1 MKSHEE
7 NKMKSRII
15 LAGVAA
21 FANPALAANHQVKS
35 LADAGPDTLRAA
47 IAAAVAGDTIT
58 FAPWL
63 HKKTILLENQL
74 VVDKEV
80 TIDGDIDGDR
90 KPDIRLDGH
99 GVTRMI
105 NVHSDGKLTL
115 KSLILEDGSARDGGA
130 IYNTGWLQI
139 NYSLLTKNNATFG
152 GAIFSQKDLFIKNS
166 TLTENTASDSG
177 GAIHSKPTGPGD
189 IGPAVNTTVYKSTL
203 SYNWAKSKGGAIKNH
218 GNLTIKTS
226 TFSHNRA
233 RSSETGSNEYNR
245 GGAIWTYANR
255 YSQSNKTEIYD
266 STFVGN
272 QSHDVTTQERTD
284 GLGPERLAVRT
295 LNGGT
300 IYIENAIQ
308 HPIETHAYIKIQR
321 TVIANSIGRNCGG
334 AAAIVAENLWSD
346 DNTCGGLG
354 VSTRAGVN
362 RGDPKLLSL
371 DNNGGYTMTHL
382 PMAGSG
388 LIDAGGSTCANSDQR
403 GARRTEFMDPKCD
416 IGAVETNA
424 HPPSR
429 PRPQSINTTTPAEYN
444 EDPGVLKSKIAE
456 HESTIAEKQAE
467 IEAKAATIAEKQDE
481 LDEKTSSLAEKQ
493 SEIESKA
500 AQIATLNEQLTS
512 LNAQLASLNAQLE
525 AATDNAEE
533 TARLQ
538 ALIAEKEALIA
549 QYQARI
555 DELENP
561 DDLSVEIGDAGKITT
576 LELNGVDILGASSTR
591 VKIGSAT
598 KLMGST
604 TVNHARKLADGSTQ
618 SSGAFQGDNG
628 LIYWLAKSTQVPGTD
643 FYFTHWIFNSE
654 QSFGDV
660 SIWFYADVDIGEV
673 PSDNALIVGGDGHP
687 NRLLVTDSTDPTQ
700 GVALGLRTLRNTS
713 RLGWFG
719 DPTAYN
725 AQSGNVLDASILTGT
740 DADWQT
746 FTPDASIYPGAQGYG
761 PADIALMLAVKLKP
775 SAKLASFETTLVGA
789 PNGYIE

>member
-1 MKSHEE
+1 
-7 NKMKSRII
+7 
-15 LAGVAA
+15 
-21 FANPALAANHQVKS
+21 
-35 LADAGPDTLRAA
+35 
-47 IAAAVAGDTIT
+47 
-58 FAPWL
+58 
-63 HKKTILLENQL
+63 
-74 VVDKEV
+74 
-80 TIDGDIDGDR
+80 
-90 KPDIRLDGH
+90 
-99 GVTRMI
+99 
-105 NVHSDGKLTL
+105 
-115 KSLILEDGSARDGGA
+115 
-130 IYNTGWLQI
+130 
-139 NYSLLTKNNATFG
+139 
-152 GAIFSQKDLFIKNS
+152 
-166 TLTENTASDSG
+166 
-177 GAIHSKPTGPGD
+177 
-189 IGPAVNTTVYKSTL
+189 
-203 SYNWAKSKGGAIKNH
+203 
-218 GNLTIKTS
+218 
-226 TFSHNRA
+226 
-233 RSSETGSNEYNR
+233 
-245 GGAIWTYANR
+245 
-255 YSQSNKTEIYD
+255 
-266 STFVGN
+266 
-272 QSHDVTTQERTD
+272 
-284 GLGPERLAVRT
+284 
-295 LNGGT
+295 
-300 IYIENAIQ
+300 
-308 HPIETHAYIKIQR
+308 
-321 TVIANSIGRNCGG
+321 
-334 AAAIVAENLWSD
+334 
-346 DNTCGGLG
+346 
-354 VSTRAGVN
+354 
-362 RGDPKLLSL
+362 
-371 DNNGGYTMTHL
+371 
-382 PMAGSG
+382 
-388 LIDAGGSTCANSDQR
+388 
-403 GARRTEFMDPKCD
+403 
-416 IGAVETNA
+416 
-424 HPPSR
+424 
-429 PRPQSINTTTPAEYN
+429 
-444 EDPGVLKSKIAE
+444 
-456 HESTIAEKQAE
+456 
-467 IEAKAATIAEKQDE
+467 
-481 LDEKTSSLAEKQ
+481 
-493 SEIESKA
+493 
-500 AQIATLNEQLTS
+500 
-512 LNAQLASLNAQLE
+512 AQLASLNAQLE